1 MLDTYAFAIVAAIM
15 LISAIFIFV
24 EKKLVHAVIALSFAF
39 LGSALLF
46 FLIGQTLVALLQLIV
61 FVGGFSTYLIVA
73 VATEEKTAKLI
84 NLRNF
89 LVLALMLFV
98 GAGIFLL
105 KYQPSGNANLPTN
118 FLLSA
123 SSAFQS
129 SYALFYVIV
138 LLLFSVSISGVL
150 IIRKFAR
157 LIV

>member
-1 MLDTYAFAIVAAIM
+1 MTAWT
-15 LISAIFIFV
+15 
-24 EKKLVHAVIALSFAF
+24 SF
-39 LGSALLF
+39 
-46 FLIGQTLVALLQLIV
+46 
-61 FVGGFSTYLIVA
+61 FSTYLIVA

-89 LVLALMLFV
+89 LVLALMLSV
-98 GAGIFLL
+98 GAGVFLL
-105 KYQPSGNANLPTN
+105 KYLPSSNSNLSTN

-129 SYALFYVIV
+129 TYALFYVIV

>member
-1 MLDTYAFAIVAAIM
+1 MLDIYAFAIVAAIT

-24 EKKLVHAVIALSFAF
+24 EKKLVHAVIALSLAF

-46 FLIGQTLVALLQLIV
+46 FLIGQTLVALLQLVV

-89 LVLALMLFV
+89 LVLAFILSVGSAVLMLSYLPT
-98 GAGIFLL
+98 A
-105 KYQPSGNANLPTN
+105 NANHSTN

-129 SYALFYVIV
+129 SYALFYVIA

-157 LIV
+157 LVV